1 MTMNNNMNHTEQ
13 LPVIDP
19 RDPRYTDA
27 SDAVTTDV
35 PKFQNRES
43 TPVQPQQPQRTA
55 PPAPPQEPKKTPK
68 TSGAKQKKK
77 KKGVFQNNMTP
88 AYIALTVLT
97 IGVNFL
103 FVYMLF
109 YTTQF
114 SAVSKDLFTKVNLAA
129 MLALLFLDVI
139 VFIAIRSKKIWA
151 FILSCLCLVLA
162 VGGGGY
168 AGYMLTRVDEN
179 LEKIT
184 SREKTTEVKTSLVI
198 YENTAGEPIMDIN
211 DLNGRKIGI
220 VPGTSNADLAKA
232 KLEAEG
238 ISAEYVEYY
247 SFADNF
253 SALIGGD
260 VDCAAL
266 PAGYAA
272 TIGTEPE
279 LEPYIEETSA
289 LLTFSESVTTEND
302 GGSDKDLTKEPFTV
316 LITGENET
324 LADTIIVVSVNPIS
338 MKITMTSI
346 ARDSYVPITC
356 WGGGL
361 SKINNAHSVSEE
373 CMISTVE
380 ALTGIDI
387 DYFVEFNFASVI
399 QVVDAVGGVDVYN
412 EVEFDGQ
419 CWDVEEDELVVLPI
433 EAGYVHLD
441 GQRALGFARE
451 RYAFEDGDFA
461 RQRHQQAVIEQVVA
475 KVMATR
481 DPNTYLKILDAA
493 GANIRTNL
501 STDQMVNFVAY
512 AMQKANRYYA
522 GSSNPAGV
530 LDIVNNRITGYPA
543 QLWSDGLDMY
553 LYIYRVY
560 NGSLTDTYDYV
571 MRNLD
576 MNSEYDTPES
586 ISWAADDEDYVK
598 PEMSYDYY
606 PEGGETTIGGPP
618 AETYTEPAPEEE
630 YTEPAA
636 EPEYVEPEPQTEPEP
651 APEPEPEPEPV
662 DNGGGGEGGE

>member
-1 MTMNNNMNHTEQ
+1 MTMNNMDHTQE
-13 LPVIDP
+13 LPVIQADVHLP
-19 RDPRYTDA
+19 EYPDQE
-27 SDAVTTDV
+27 TTNV
-35 PKFQNRES
+35 PNFRS
-43 TPVQPQQPQRTA
+43 TPAEPEIQSPAPQ
-55 PPAPPQEPKKTPK
+55 PPAPPKK
-68 TSGAKQKKK
+68 TSGGSKKSAPKKQPAQKKQKKGIFK
-77 KKGVFQNNMTP
+77 KNMTP
-88 AYIALTVLT
+88 AYAVLAALT
-97 IGVNFL
+97 IIMNIL
-103 FVYMLF
+103 FVYELF
-109 YTTQF
+109 YTTRF
-114 SAVSKDLFTKVNLAA
+114 SAVSKDTFALVNIVA
-129 MLALLFLDVI
+129 MLVLLVIDVL
-139 VFIAIRSKKIWA
+139 VFITIRSKKIWA
-151 FILSCLCLVLA
+151 FALSVLCLVLGIGA
-162 VGGGGY
+162 GGY
-168 AGYMLTRVDEN
+168 AGYLLTRVNDN

-184 SREKTTEVKTSLVI
+184 GREKTTEVKTSLVI

-238 ISAEYVEYY
+238 ITAEYVEYY
-247 SFADNF
+247 SFAENF

-279 LEPYIEETSA
+279 LEPYLEETSA
-289 LLTFSESVTTEND
+289 LLTFSESVTTENT

-380 ALTGIDI
+380 SLTGIGI
-387 DYFVEFNFASVI
+387 DYYVEFNFASVI

-512 AMQKANRYYA
+512 AMQKANRYYD
-522 GSSNPAGV
+522 GKNNPAGV
-530 LDIVNNRITGYPA
+530 LDIVNNRITGYAA
-543 QLWSDGLDMY
+543 QLWSDSMDMY

-560 NGSLTDTYDYV
+560 NGSLNDTYSYV

-576 MNSEYDTPES
+576 MDSEYDVPES
-586 ISWAADDEDYVK
+586 VSWAASDEDFEK
-598 PEMSYDYY
+598 PPMSSDYY
-606 PEGGETTIGGPP
+606 AEGGETTIGGPAP
-618 AETYTEPAPEEE
+618 TYTEPDPEPEPE

-636 EPEYVEPEPQTEPEP
+636 EPEYVEPEPEPDPEP
-651 APEPEPEPEPV
+651 IPEPEPEPEPEPV
-662 DNGGGGEGGE
+662 DNSEG

>member
-1 MTMNNNMNHTEQ
+1 MTMNNMNHTEK
-13 LPVIDP
+13 LPIIDP
-19 RDPRYTDA
+19 QDPGYANYPDG
-27 SDAVTTDV
+27 VTTDV
-35 PKFQNRES
+35 PKFQS
-43 TPVQPQQPQRTA
+43 SPTSIPVPEPEPVRAPQPPSSSG
-55 PPAPPQEPKKTPK
+55 PQEPKKKP
-68 TSGAKQKKK
+68 
-77 KKGVFQNNMTP
+77 KKGVFRGNMTP
-88 AYIALTVLT
+88 AYIILT
-97 IGVNFL
+97 ILSIAMNVLLVYVL
-103 FVYMLF
+103 FH
-109 YTTQF
+109 TTRF
-114 SAVSKDLFTKVNLAA
+114 SALGTDKFILINIVALAV
-129 MLALLFLDVI
+129 LLLIDI
-139 VFIAIRSKKIWA
+139 LVFVAIRSKKIWA
-151 FILSCLCLVLA
+151 FIISCLCLVLA

-168 AGYMLTRVDEN
+168 ANYVLTRVNAN

-198 YENTAGEPIMDIN
+198 YENTSGEPIMDIN
-211 DLNGRKIGI
+211 DLNGRKVGL

-232 KLEAEG
+232 KLAAEG
-238 ISAEYVEYY
+238 VNAEYVEFL
-247 SFADNF
+247 SFAETF
-253 SALIGGD
+253 SALIGGK

-279 LEPYIEETSA
+279 LEPYLEETSA
-289 LLTFSESVTTEND
+289 LLTFSESVTTENT

-361 SKINNAHSVSEE
+361 SKINNAHTVSEE

-380 ALTGIDI
+380 ALTGIHI

-412 EVEFDGQ
+412 EVEFEGQ

-481 DPNTYLKILDAA
+481 DPNTYVKILDAA
-493 GANIRTNL
+493 GENIRTNL
-501 STDQMVNFVAY
+501 STEQMVNFVAY
-512 AMQKANRYYA
+512 AMQKAKRYYG
-522 GSSNPAGV
+522 GSTNPAGV
-530 LDIVNNRITGYPA
+530 MDIVNNRITGYSA

-553 LYIYRVY
+553 LYIYQVY
-560 NGSLTDTYDYV
+560 NGSLMDTYDYV
-571 MRNLD
+571 MRNID
-576 MNSEYDTPES
+576 MDSSYDTPES
-586 ISWAADDEDYVK
+586 VSWAASDEDFVK
-598 PEMSYDYY
+598 PPMSADYY
-606 PEGGETTIGGPP
+606 AEGGATTIGGPT
-618 AETYTEPAPEEE
+618 ETYVPEPEPQPE
-630 YTEPAA
+630 YT
-636 EPEYVEPEPQTEPEP
+636 EPEYVEPEPTPEPQTEPVE
-651 APEPEPEPEPV
+651 E
-662 DNGGGGEGGE
+662 GGGE

>member
-1 MTMNNNMNHTEQ
+1 MTNYDNMNHTEQ

-19 RDPRYTDA
+19 QY
-27 SDAVTTDV
+27 SQKSEAVTTNV
-35 PKFQNRES
+35 PKFTSQ
-43 TPVQPQQPQRTA
+43 PV
-55 PPAPPQEPKKTPK
+55 PPQEPPRAPEPQRIPASDPGPGKRPVRE
-68 TSGAKQKKK
+68 K
-77 KKGVFQNNMTP
+77 KKGVFKGNMTP
-88 AYIALTVLT
+88 AYIGLTVLT
-97 IGVNFL
+97 IAVNFL
-103 FVYMLF
+103 VIYMLF
-109 YTTQF
+109 YTTRF
-114 SAVSKDLFTKVNLAA
+114 SAVSKDLFTKINLAA
-129 MLALLFLDVI
+129 MLVLLFIDVL
-139 VFIAIRSKKIWA
+139 VFITIRSKKIWA
-151 FILSCLCLVLA
+151 FILSCLCLALA

-168 AGYMLTRVDEN
+168 AGYMLTRVDQN

-198 YENTAGEPIMDIN
+198 YENTAGEPIMEIN

-220 VPGTSNADLAKA
+220 VPGTSNATLAKA

-238 ISAEYVEYY
+238 VTAEYVEYL
-247 SFADNF
+247 SFAETF
-253 SALIGGD
+253 SALIGGNI
-260 VDCAAL
+260 DCAAL

-279 LEPYIEETSA
+279 LEPYLEETSA

-380 ALTGIDI
+380 SLTGIDI

-412 EVEFDGQ
+412 EVAFDGQ

-433 EAGYVHLD
+433 EAGNVHLD

-493 GANIRTNL
+493 GNNIRTNL

-530 LDIVNNRITGYPA
+530 LDIENNRITGYSA
-543 QLWSDGLDMY
+543 QLWSGDLDMY
-553 LYIYRVY
+553 LYIYKVY
-560 NGSLTDTYDYV
+560 NGSLTDTYNYV
-571 MRNLD
+571 MRNID
-576 MNSEYDTPES
+576 MNSSYDTPES
-586 ISWAADDEDYVK
+586 VSWAASDEDFVK
-598 PEMSYDYY
+598 PEISYDYY

-618 AETYTEPAPEEE
+618 AEVTTEPEPEYTEPAPE
-630 YTEPAA
+630 T
-636 EPEYVEPEPQTEPEP
+636 EYVEP
-651 APEPEPEPEPV
+651 APEPEPEPEPEPAPEPEPV
-662 DNGGGGEGGE
+662 PVEETTEPEGGEGQ